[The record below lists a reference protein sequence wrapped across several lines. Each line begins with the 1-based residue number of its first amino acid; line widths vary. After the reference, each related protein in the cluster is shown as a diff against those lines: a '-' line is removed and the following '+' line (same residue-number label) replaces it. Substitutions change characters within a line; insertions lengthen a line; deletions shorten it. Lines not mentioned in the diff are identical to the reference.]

1 MRQLNVLRINIAAR
15 QHNINYNQLTSELQR
30 SNVLLDRKILAQLA
44 IHEPRTFASLAQLA
58 KDRQRDGLLAALD

>member
-1 MRQLNVLRINIAAR
+1 MRKLNIQRINIGAR
-15 QHNINYNQLTSELQR
+15 QHNINYTELTTHLNR
-30 SNVLLDRKILAQLA
+30 SNVLVDRKILAQFA